1 MRLRVPL
8 SLPIGIGL
16 ILLGVGGRAAIEH
29 WMSTRIVRPVDMAVS
44 LAPGHIRTGPFRL
57 NLDADYWVGLN
68 PGSDWRWDAAHP
80 ECDPYR
86 HLETRWTLYKNGKV
100 VDRLDQPIVL
110 PWPSG
115 FRAGPGVYE
124 LDVEVMSDFRCLDP
138 LPPHLKVAAN
148 TEYYETA
155 ALFVRAG
162 LAIVTYI
169 GVVWL
174 TFVPM
179 IRFVHSFEH
188 SATITETTSV
198 GQDFQW
204 ARKLPL
210 QPQISGLPSFGLV
223 GGIIYSLF
231 AMLMMMLMGLGAPR
245 SEGLW
250 AGLKQG
256 TVPHKSDALTEPL
269 IVQVKDSGAGRPP
282 NLYVNSRLVA
292 WEDFDRVLK
301 QELSR
306 RQEWVVYVGGDDM
319 VAWQDVV
326 NLIDAARGDHA
337 RVYLVTGTTKSHGGC
352 CDQAL
357 ALTIR
362 SMSVKAIF
370 RQLTPQLF

>member
-8 SLPIGIGL
+8 LLPMGIGL

-29 WMSTRIVRPVDMAVS
+29 WMSTRIVRPVNIPVS

-68 PGSDWRWDAAHP
+68 PGTDWRWDATHP

-86 HLETRWTLYKNGKV
+86 HLQTRWTLYKNGNV

-124 LDVEVMSDFRCLDP
+124 LDVEVMSDFHCLDP
-138 LPPHLKVAAN
+138 LPPHLEVVAN
-148 TEYYETA
+148 TENYETA

-169 GVVWL
+169 GIVWL
-174 TFVPM
+174 TFLPM
-179 IRFVHSFEH
+179 IQFVHSFEH
-188 SATITETTSV
+188 SETVTETASA
-198 GQDFQW
+198 GKDFQW

-210 QPQISGLPSFGLV
+210 RSQISGLPSFGVV
-223 GGIIYSLF
+223 GGIIYALV
-231 AMLMMMLMGLGAPR
+231 AMLMMMLIGFGAPR
-245 SEGLW
+245 SKGLRV
-250 AGLKQG
+250 ALLKQG
-256 TVPHKSDALTEPL
+256 TVPQKSHAWTEPL
-269 IVQVKDSGAGRPP
+269 IVEVKDSGAGRPP

-306 RQEWVVYVGGDDM
+306 RREWVVYVGGDDM
-319 VAWQDVV
+319 VAWQHVV
-326 NLIDAARGDHA
+326 NLIDVARGDHA
-337 RVYLVTGTTKSHGGC
+337 RVYLITGTTRIS
-352 CDQAL
+352 
-357 ALTIR
+357 R
-362 SMSVKAIF
+362 
-370 RQLTPQLF
+370 